1 MGDVGRLGDGGDPAL
16 IQDGQAPRTNGER
29 FPCGVH
35 EAVFDLDE
43 AIRVPNDFETFLPA
57 KLFVFFSG
65 QSAAFFREELKG
77 DPIVVESVALIVF
90 GRGPES
96 VSPVDHPL
104 FRAGLAHLVF
114 VFKKYVRSIDRAK
127 AKNAGTDFQW
137 GDQFPSV
144 PSHPDG
150 LGPTS
155 VGNEIE
161 REAHSSSINQRGI
174 EITPDFWRAS
184 KATGLGCASDEVSG
198 EIFQNLAAELLH
210 HLLELFLENLDD
222 LIASLRAHRT
232 NSIH

>member
-1 MGDVGRLGDGGDPAL
+1 MGDVGRLGNEGDPAL
-16 IQDGQAPRTNGER
+16 IEDGEAPRTDGEG
-29 FPCGVH
+29 FCGVVH
-35 EAVFDLDE
+35 QAVFDLDDP
-43 AIRVPNDFETFLPA
+43 IRVPNDFETFLPA

-144 PSHPDG
+144 SSHPDG

-155 VGNEIE
+155 IGNEIE
-161 REAHSSSINQRGI
+161 RKTHSTCIN
-174 EITPDFWRAS
+174 
-184 KATGLGCASDEVSG
+184 
-198 EIFQNLAAELLH
+198 
-210 HLLELFLENLDD
+210 
-222 LIASLRAHRT
+222 
-232 NSIH
+232 